1 MHLTGH
7 SINKSTVG
15 TEPEPASRSHEIEE
29 AVSQAINAN
38 SVDLSMRQEDGIA
51 TSLDLYNQRMA
62 IDRSD
67 NANLK

>member
-7 SINKSTVG
+7 LTNKSTVG
-15 TEPEPASRSHEIEE
+15 TEPEPASRNRQIEE

-38 SVDLSMRQEDGIA
+38 TVDLSMRQEDGIA